1 MRRIPLPPAAALL
14 SLLLVVACTGDDT
27 PAPTAPPQLHS
38 VGTVAACDGALARVI
53 NGEIGDLYKNNA
65 KSEASARWREI
76 QDLCPTNLTLAQDS
90 TVEYFD
96 YFLRMR
102 ALGRVNLTA
111 TAWAH
116 HFNHLAAYVD
126 MDEADFQIEA
136 ASFTNNAIKYC
147 PVSATVACVVE
158 FPLLAKLRINPGTT
172 NRPVLATIAR
182 AADPTS
188 TSPGDCSE
196 ENLDAEPY
204 CVRIETTPRIDEFA
218 SPYVDLAVCHQASL
232 PERRADRLRL
242 AHPDPYVEDLTYVE
256 IGEPLRNGNFT
267 LICSSTDLL
276 PNYGFTSAL
285 PLDSGFPERVFAALG
300 RLAGS
305 AFGALSPEALYAT
318 HSGTTSTTTKKL
330 SPWSPIYPFVFDD
343 RFLVPG
349 PFASSAPYP
358 NTVPA
363 EEGQWWADAKAPG
376 ALSVVTSTAF
386 PPSTNY
392 VLKLAQAGGNCT
404 TSCEGLFLAGTFKS
418 FPTPGRAIYDVR
430 WQSMQEKSSVK
441 EAPFYARTGPA
452 TPDQA
457 SAPSGYRLAKLAYK
471 ALSSPNMLVLTFND
485 YVVQGVSWAPGVA
498 QTFTIR
504 VNLYTGMVSF
514 YLNDSAIPATV
525 IVNGL
530 PVTELPYYDED
541 ARSTDQT
548 LGQFTAEFVG
558 IDAGTVYIDNPTAF
572 RRPDDTAPGL

>member
-1 MRRIPLPPAAALL
+1 ML
-14 SLLLVVACTGDDT
+14 SLLLVVACTGDDI
-27 PAPTAPPQLHS
+27 PAPTAPAQLHS
-38 VGTVAACDGALARVI
+38 VGTVAACDGDLARVI
-53 NGEIGDLYKNNA
+53 GREIGDLYKTSA

-147 PVSATVACVVE
+147 PVSATLACVVE

-172 NRPVLATIAR
+172 DRPLLATIAR

-188 TSPGDCSE
+188 TSPGDCAE
-196 ENLDAEPY
+196 ENLKAEPY
-204 CVRIETTPRIDEFA
+204 CVRIETTPRIDEFT

-242 AHPDPYVEDLTYVE
+242 AHPDPYDDDPTFVE
-256 IGEPLRNGNFT
+256 IGEPLRNASFS

-276 PNYGFTSAL
+276 PGYGYAAAV
-285 PLDSGFPERVFAALG
+285 PLDGGFPERVFAALG

-305 AFGALSPEALYAT
+305 AFSALSPEPLYAT

-330 SPWSPIYPFVFDD
+330 SPWSPIYPFIFDD
-343 RFLVPG
+343 RFLVPPLTLG
-349 PFASSAPYP
+349 SFPLQVA
-358 NTVPA
+358 A
-363 EEGQWWADAKAPG
+363 EQGQWWDTLKSPG
-376 ALSVVTSTAF
+376 TIAVQTSSAF
-386 PPSTNY
+386 PRLTSEGSLDT
-392 VLKLAQAGGNCT
+392 VLVLSQAGGNCGP
-404 TSCEGLFLAGTFKS
+404 SCGGLLLAGTFES
-418 FPTPGRAIYDVR
+418 FPTPGRGIYDVR
-430 WQSMQEKSSVK
+430 WESLQTKSSVK
-441 EAPFYARTGPA
+441 EAPFFVRTGPA
-452 TPDQA
+452 TANVP
-457 SAPSGYRLAKLAYK
+457 SRPSGFALAKLAYK

-485 YVVQGVSWAPGVA
+485 HIVQGVSWTPGVV

-504 VNLYTGMVSF
+504 VNLYTSRVSF
-514 YLNDSAIPATV
+514 YLNDSATPATV
-525 IVNGL
+525 LVGSQL
-530 PVTELPYYDED
+530 VTELPFYDV
-541 ARSTDQT
+541 AAQSTDQT
-548 LGQFTAEFVG
+548 VGQFTAEFTG
-558 IDAGTVYIDNPTAF
+558 IDAGIVLIDNPTAF